1 MASKK
6 DTLHTQSSVTST
18 TIAMA
23 GHVSPVLSKDETL
36 RRRVTELEK
45 ALEDLS
51 SATAKEKEAVLRY
64 REDRSV
70 LNELTYRRFLV
81 ARDLDVAKAKTMLI
95 KHLAWRV
102 SFGYDNI
109 LQEDFQKHEE
119 AGYMYQGG

>member
-1 MASKK
+1 
-6 DTLHTQSSVTST
+6 
-18 TIAMA
+18 MA